1 MKFFMKLTKFGIV
14 LFALV
19 SALAGYA
26 MSFGEFQSF
35 EIAHP
40 ILLLMGLY
48 FVCSG
53 SFAINQAQEW
63 RLDGLMPR
71 TQSRPIPQGII
82 EPWQAWLIGGL
93 LLSFGLL
100 VLALLNPLTSYL
112 ALATVVMYN
121 GFYTL
126 YFKRKL
132 TFGAVPGAIPGAM
145 PVMIGYSVNSSQIFS
160 PECLYLFLIMFLW
173 QMPHFWVLAIRFK
186 DDYMKAGFPVLP
198 AILGR
203 EKTLYHIGLYMFV
216 YAGLALVS
224 PWFLRANVL
233 YVLVVFP
240 LAVKIMFE
248 FFKYYHS
255 KNEKSWLPFFLW
267 INMSLLVFI
276 GVPVFDKWLY
286 LIVK

>member
-35 EIAHP
+35 EWSHP

-63 RLDGLMPR
+63 RLDVLMPR
-71 TQSRPIPQGII
+71 TQSRPIPQGVI

-132 TFGAVPGAIPGAM
+132 AFGAVPGAIPGAM
-145 PVMIGYSVNSSQIFS
+145 PVVIGYSVNSSQIFS

-203 EKTLYHIGLYMFV
+203 EKTVYHIGLYMFV

-233 YVLVVFP
+233 YVLVVLP
-240 LAVKIMFE
+240 ISVKILFE

-286 LIVK
+286 LVVK